1 MRKLLKWTGIILG
14 GLLLVALFS
23 SWILSRKFLKESEK
37 TYQVAVTPV
46 TIPSDSASLER
57 GRVLSVG
64 CRDCHDTNLAG
75 KVFFDDPAIGVLPSS
90 NLTRAKGSETE
101 GYAPGDYVRALRHG
115 LNRAGHPL
123 MIMPSE
129 SYTHLSD
136 QDLGSLVAFLM
147 TLKPV
152 ERTFPKR
159 KFTYMAQVMAGAG
172 LFGDLYPY
180 HVIDH
185 DKARNITAPPIGPTE
200 EYGAYIFSIGGCK
213 TCHGEHLGG
222 GPSPDPASPVVPNVS
237 VSGNP
242 GKWTAAQFVQVF
254 RTGTTPEGKQL
265 DGKFMPFPG
274 IGALQDAEIEALYHY
289 IRSLPPAPERK

>member
-129 SYTHLSD
+129 SYT
-136 QDLGSLVAFLM
+136 
-147 TLKPV
+147 
-152 ERTFPKR
+152 
-159 KFTYMAQVMAGAG
+159 
-172 LFGDLYPY
+172 
-180 HVIDH
+180 
-185 DKARNITAPPIGPTE
+185 
-200 EYGAYIFSIGGCK
+200 
-213 TCHGEHLGG
+213 
-222 GPSPDPASPVVPNVS
+222 
-237 VSGNP
+237 
-242 GKWTAAQFVQVF
+242 
-254 RTGTTPEGKQL
+254 
-265 DGKFMPFPG
+265 
-274 IGALQDAEIEALYHY
+274 
-289 IRSLPPAPERK
+289 